1 MMNENM
7 HQTLLNKSIEIID
20 SEQTVERMMKKLVIL
35 LHSDVPHYDWVGFYL
50 ADDANQQLLLG
61 PFQGAE
67 TDHKKIPYGTG
78 ICGQVAVNHHTMNVE
93 DVQNADNYL
102 ACSLE
107 TKSEL
112 VVPII
117 FEGRF
122 LGQLDIDS
130 HKESAFNIRDERL
143 IQSICKRL
151 AEVM

>member
-1 MMNENM
+1 MNENM

-20 SEQTVERMMKKLVIL
+20 SEQTVKGMMKKLVAL
-35 LHSDVPHYDWVGFYL
+35 LHRDVPHYDWVGFYL
-50 ADDANQQLLLG
+50 ADDANQQLVLG
-61 PFQGAE
+61 PFRGAE
-67 TDHKKIPYGTG
+67 TDHTEIPYGKG

-93 DVQNADNYL
+93 DVHNADNYL
-102 ACSLE
+102 ACSIE

-112 VVPII
+112 VVPIM
-117 FEGRF
+117 FEGKF

-130 HKESAFNIRDERL
+130 HKLNAFNIRDERL